1 MIESMKNLVLKASVA
16 CFVAFA
22 AVACNDPAIK
32 TAYYE
37 MNEAA
42 ALSEARADSISLS
55 VSVEY
60 PVSGLQKQACSR
72 ICESIAGMC
81 FGVEADS
88 IAGAAKLWEASNISE
103 YRKQGTELLSYLER
117 NGDDGPCAALNWEKS
132 VSGYI
137 AGTHGD
143 YISYIVSNYDYTGGA
158 HGSTTETAI
167 VFNSKTGS
175 VTGEDEFFAEG
186 SKEELGKLLSAHLRE
201 SMPDDD
207 SYNAL
212 FVKEIEPNG
221 NFFVTPEGVSY
232 IFGQYEIG
240 PYYLGIIKIALPWAE
255 LEGLCR

>member
-1 MIESMKNLVLKASVA
+1 MVAMAGAACIALVGAIS
-16 CFVAFA
+16 
-22 AVACNDPAIK
+22 CNDPALK
-32 TAYYE
+32 TDCYE
-37 MNEAA
+37 MNEVA

-81 FGVEADS
+81 FGLEAGSVEEAAGLWADS
-88 IAGAAKLWEASNISE
+88 CVDE
-103 YRKQGTELLSYLER
+103 YRKQGTELLEYLEG
-117 NGDDGPCAALNWEKS
+117 NDDDGPCAVLAWEKS
-132 VSGYI
+132 VSGHI
-137 AGTHGD
+137 AGVHGD
-143 YISYIVSNYDYTGGA
+143 YLSYIIGRYQFSGGA
-158 HGSTTETAI
+158 HGSTEETAV
-167 VFNSKTGS
+167 VFNRKTGS

-207 SYNAL
+207 AYNAL